1 MGVSVQSNAVR
12 LFTPREANAMLPAL
26 RPLLMELADR
36 HAEREQL
43 DELLVEVEQDAKS
56 RESMRDRIKLEVRLD
71 ENLAELKQ
79 LFEALARHGVEVK
92 DPAIGLIDF
101 HAQRG
106 AELVYLCYKLGELE
120 VTHWH
125 PLDDGFSGRQPLES
139 EPKILRA

>member
-1 MGVSVQSNAVR
+1 MGSSVQSNAVR

-26 RPLLMELADR
+26 RPLLIELADR

-43 DELLVEVEQDAKS
+43 DELLVEVEQDDKS
-56 RESMRDRIKLEVRLD
+56 RGSMRDRLELEVRLD

-92 DPAIGLIDF
+92 DPTIGLIDF

-106 AELVYLCYKLGELE
+106 AELVYLCYKLGEPE

-125 PLDDGFSGRQPLES
+125 PLDDGYRGRKPLES
-139 EPKILRA
+139 EPEMLKI